1 MLVARDLRRE
11 HMNWSWLV
19 HLKNIFIDIAHALVG
34 VLIRLRLLPRS
45 RKGCLISL
53 NSHGVY

>member
-1 MLVARDLRRE
+1 
-11 HMNWSWLV
+11 MNRSWLV